1 MLVHIKK
8 TEVRTGSWE
17 LGIKQTTLITGSL
30 FILSSQLVALGSE
43 VEHSVSPWQVIV
55 GSNLLNVIILA
66 IAIIYLGNR
75 FLPQIIDQRKKQIS
89 KELEE
94 AQNARIK
101 AVQELEN
108 IQEKTKN
115 ISCEVEELKEEARI
129 TSLSIKKQ
137 VEQNTE
143 KELESLRQKV
153 KREISSSYD
162 EAIQE
167 IKKTTSTQAINLAE
181 EALKK
186 LSNNKEIQE
195 RLIKD
200 FLAEIK

>member
-1 MLVHIKK
+1 MLVHTK
-8 TEVRTGSWE
+8 TI
-17 LGIKQTTLITGSL
+17 GIV
-30 FILSSQLVALGSE
+30 ILSSFFYPLTSFAAEYGVN
-43 VEHSVSPWQVIV
+43 VHEHSIGPWQVIV

-94 AQNARIK
+94 AKNARIK

-115 ISCEVEELKEEARI
+115 ISREVEELKEEARI

-137 VEQNTE
+137 VEQDTE

-153 KREISSSYD
+153 KREISSSHD

-195 RLIKD
+195 KLVKD